1 MTVTPAQNPQRRG
14 YVFVLSMLASLFFMW
29 GFLSVMQDTLVP
41 HLKSVFDL
49 NHTQSLLV
57 SSTWFI
63 TYFVMSLPCAFLLQR
78 IGYKKCLVTG
88 LVIMAAGCLL
98 LLPAA
103 EIASYP
109 LFLFALF
116 VTASGITLLQVAAN
130 PYVAVIGPPQ
140 TASSRLNLVQAM
152 NTVGDTVAP
161 MFGSLLILG
170 RTVGGTAAAGTI
182 LTPAQ
187 KLADAR
193 SVELPYLGIAALLI
207 ALAVI
212 FSFLKLP
219 DLGSATKRLA
229 AEERKKLSLWKHR
242 NLVFAVPAIF
252 MYLICEI
259 GVGSL
264 FVNFV
269 SGPDIGN
276 MTLAEAGK
284 YQTLLWGGMAVG
296 RFIGAWLMTFIE
308 AETILAGA
316 AAFACA
322 LLLTVVF
329 TTGHTAMWALILVG
343 LFHSIMFPT
352 IFTLG
357 IKGLGPLTE
366 EGSGFLIM
374 AIAGGAIADA
384 QGWIADHHGLQIS
397 FLLPA
402 VCELYVLWY
411 ALWGSKVTNPEP
423 PEQLT
428 TSP

>member
-1 MTVTPAQNPQRRG
+1 MTDNNQGVRKGHT
-14 YVFVLSMLASLFFMW
+14 FILSMLASLFFIW

-41 HLKSVFDL
+41 HLKSVFNL
-49 NHTQSLLV
+49 NDTQSLLV

-63 TYFVMSLPCAFLLQR
+63 TYFIMSLPCAFLLQR

-88 LVIMAAGCLL
+88 LIVMAIGCLL

-103 EIASYP
+103 EIAFYP

-130 PYVAVIGPPQ
+130 PYVAVIGSPH

-170 RTVGGTAAAGTI
+170 QSKGGTAVAGTV
-182 LTPAQ
+182 LTQADR
-187 KLADAR
+187 LADAR
-193 SVELPYLGIAALLI
+193 SVELPYLGIAAVLI
-207 ALAVI
+207 LLAVL

-219 DLGSATKRLA
+219 DLGTATKRLA
-229 AEERKKLSLWKHR
+229 GAERKKLSLWKHR
-242 NLVFAVPAIF
+242 NLVFGVPAIF

-269 SGPDIGN
+269 SQPDIGN
-276 MTLAEAGK
+276 VTLAEAGK

-296 RFIGAWLMTFIE
+296 RFAGAWLMTFIE
-308 AETILAGA
+308 AETVLAGA
-316 AAFACA
+316 ATGAFG
-322 LLLTVVF
+322 LLLIVVF
-329 TTGHTAMWALILVG
+329 STSHTAMWALILVG
-343 LFHSIMFPT
+343 LFHSVMFPT

-357 IKGLGPLTE
+357 IKGLSSLTE
-366 EGSGFLIM
+366 EGSGLLIM
-374 AIAGGAIADA
+374 AIAGGALANA
-384 QGWIADHHGLQIS
+384 QGWISDHHGRQIS
-397 FLLPA
+397 YLLPA
-402 VCELYVLWY
+402 VCELYCLFY
-411 ALWGSKVTNPEP
+411 ALWGCKVSAAEP
-423 PEQLT
+423 TETLRET
-428 TSP
+428 

>member
-1 MTVTPAQNPQRRG
+1 MADTSNAPVRG
-14 YVFVLSMLASLFFMW
+14 GYGFILSMLASLFFIW

-49 NHTQSLLV
+49 NYTQALLV
-57 SSTWFI
+57 SCTWFI

-78 IGYKKCLVTG
+78 IGYKKSLVTG

-103 EIASYP
+103 EIAFYP

-130 PYVAVIGPPQ
+130 PYVAVIGSPQ

-161 MFGSLLILG
+161 LFGGLLILG
-170 RTVGGTAAAGTI
+170 RSKGGTMASGAV
-182 LTPAQ
+182 LTQAD

-193 SVELPYLGIAALLI
+193 SVELPYLGIAVVLLLLAAL
-207 ALAVI
+207 
-212 FSFLKLP
+212 FTFLKLP
-219 DLGSATKRLA
+219 DLGNATKRLA
-229 AEERKKLSLWKHR
+229 GAERKKLSLWKHR
-242 NLVFAVPAIF
+242 NLVWGVPAIF

-259 GVGSL
+259 GVGST
-264 FVNFV
+264 FINFV
-269 SGPDIGN
+269 KQPEIGN
-276 MTLAEAGK
+276 MTAADATHYL
-284 YQTLLWGGMAVG
+284 TFLWGGMAVG

-308 AETILAGA
+308 AETVLAGA
-316 AAFACA
+316 AIGAFG
-322 LLLTVVF
+322 LLVAVVF
-329 TTGHTAMWALILVG
+329 TTGPVAMYALILVG

-366 EGSGFLIM
+366 EGSGLLIM
-374 AIAGGAIADA
+374 AIAGGALADA
-384 QGWIADHHGLQIS
+384 QGWIADRHGLQIS

-411 ALWGSKVTNPEP
+411 ALRGSRVTTAEP
-423 PEQLT
+423 QEKLT
-428 TSP
+428 